1 MPLRLRRLLAS
12 TALLAAAATSLAVAT
27 APHAPAEGPGDP
39 VAPVLGLDAPSRID
53 GQYIVVLRDTTPRLT
68 ARRARASVTE
78 LGGTVLSSYDTA
90 LTGFAARLPARAVA
104 ALRRNPAVAYIEAD
118 QRVRV
123 TGDRSQP
130 RWGLDRIDQRQL
142 PLDRNYHY
150 DRTGA
155 GVTAYVID
163 TGIRA
168 DHSEFTGRVTEGFTS
183 VRDGEGT
190 NDCMG
195 HGSHVAGTV
204 GGTTYGVAPE
214 VQLVPVRVLD
224 CGGFG
229 SWAKII
235 KGVDWVAQHHA
246 AHPGPAVAN
255 MSLGGWAEDTRAVN
269 QAVTAAIGGG
279 VTFVVAA
286 GNAYDDACSYSPART
301 PLAITVGA
309 TNREDRKAGFSNY
322 GRCVDIFA
330 PGVGVDSVDIRSR
343 WAHTK
348 HSGTSMASPHVA
360 GVAALYLETDPTAT
374 PVDVTRALYDNSTW
388 GVVGDRGKASPN
400 RLLYSNFLTPAPTV
414 D

>member
-1 MPLRLRRLLAS
+1 MSLRLRRLVATS
-12 TALLAAAATSLAVAT
+12 ALLATAAAPMAVAA
-27 APHAPAEGPGDP
+27 APQALAERPGDP
-39 VAPVLGLDAPSRID
+39 VAPVLGLDTPSRID
-53 GQYIVVLRDTTPRLT
+53 GQYIVVLRDTTSRLT
-68 ARRARASVTE
+68 ARSARASVAAM
-78 LGGTVLSSYDTA
+78 GGRVLSSYGEA
-90 LTGFAARLPARAVA
+90 MTGFAAKLPERAVA

-123 TGDRSQP
+123 AGDRSQA

-142 PLDRNYHY
+142 PLDRTYHY
-150 DRTGA
+150 ERTGA

-168 DHSEFTGRVTEGFTS
+168 DHSEFTGRVTSGFTS
-183 VRDGEGT
+183 VYDGEGT

-204 GGTTYGVAPE
+204 GGETYGVAPD
-214 VQLVPVRVLD
+214 VQLVPVRVLN

-229 SWAKII
+229 SWSKII
-235 KGVDWVAQHHA
+235 KGIDWVARHHA

-255 MSLGGWAEDTRAVN
+255 MSLGGWARDTRAVN
-269 QAVTAAIGGG
+269 QAVTAAINTG

-309 TNREDRKAGFSNY
+309 TNREDRKADFSNY

-343 WAHTK
+343 WAHAK

-360 GVAALYLETDPTAT
+360 GVAALYLEAYPSAT
-374 PVDVTRALYDNSTW
+374 PVDVTRAIHDNSTW

-400 RLLYSNFLTPAPTV
+400 RLLYANFLTPPPPV